1 MRKIIVIII
10 LLQLIIISGSMI
22 KDPNKIKDVMRPI
35 VTKQDV
41 AKLME
46 LVSPIYGLD
55 VNRVE
60 FGVSSD
66 IEFRAKYNYRYLA
79 KGDPFEGKVGYIG
92 EILLVTKD
100 CKIISNKLLSK
111 VLTGDYNIEEL
122 AVIEQISGVLF
133 GYSDKET
140 IARPVLEKYPKN
152 MEFFLKLTKPQL
164 LKQKQ
169 IVSGVAFVTL
179 DSKEEYYE
187 FGYYPLK
194 AGGAETFHFHTD
206 KNGNLWLWA
215 IQ

>member
-1 MRKIIVIII
+1 
-10 LLQLIIISGSMI
+10 MI

-60 FGVSSD
+60 FGAKVSDNYKIKYTYIRLPEGELSD
-66 IEFRAKYNYRYLA
+66 DRILYM
-79 KGDPFEGKVGYIG
+79 G
-92 EILLVTKD
+92 EIVLMPKE
-100 CKIISNKLLSK
+100 CMKIAEK
-111 VLTGDYNIEEL
+111 VKKNSPTEDYNVEEI
-122 AVIEQISGVLF
+122 AVIEQIRGWF
-133 GYSDKET
+133 DWYGGEA